1 MFDEVFGGI
10 NFGHLTDKRKT
21 CPCGCTCLCYEGEE
35 DRVANTSSRV
45 ATIKASD
52 LAADPNPN

>member
-10 NFGHLTDKRKT
+10 SFGDLASDKKK
-21 CPCGCTCLCYEGEE
+21 CPCGCVCVCYGGEE
-35 DRVANTSSRV
+35 DRVANTNSR
-45 ATIKASD
+45 ASTIKATE